1 MGGSEP
7 PNCRYGS
14 AKPECRQPKLINPER
29 AMESAGNSRLRVGE
43 QAPPSSRR
51 CARPLSPPGE
61 GAVCGHRGQPKVIH
75 SDMWIEW
82 GNVRLCSPM
91 FAYVRLCSLNGRKNV
106 EGAARGR
113 WGREGRKKE
122 ECRMKKAFT
131 GAARGYWD
139 CEMHEMMKGRS
150 RCGTAVDQTEQ
161 AKLR

>member
-1 MGGSEP
+1 MDLTVMQTIQMQALRAATGGGSEP

-75 SDMWIEW
+75 SDLWIEW
-82 GNVRLCSPM
+82 GNVRLCSLM
-91 FAYVRLCSLNGRKNV
+91 FAYVRLTGEEMLGRCARPLGLQNARDDERAKPVRNGR
-106 EGAARGR
+106 
-113 WGREGRKKE
+113 
-122 ECRMKKAFT
+122 
-131 GAARGYWD
+131 
-139 CEMHEMMKGRS
+139 
-150 RCGTAVDQTEQ
+150 
-161 AKLR
+161 

>member
-1 MGGSEP
+1 MDLTVMQTIEMRALRAATGGGSEP

-29 AMESAGNSRLRVGE
+29 AMESAGKNRLRVAE

-82 GNVRLCSPM
+82 GTVRLCSPM
-91 FAYVRLCSLNGRKNV
+91 FAFVRLCSLNGRKNV
-106 EGAARGR
+106 E
-113 WGREGRKKE
+113 
-122 ECRMKKAFT
+122 